1 LDFQALDA
9 LISELRKVIF
19 LLVGDD
25 TLKQGAL
32 FVELTLQSWNARR
45 ILRQ

>member
-9 LISELRKVIF
+9 LIGKLRKLIF

-25 TLKQGAL
+25 TLEQGAL
-32 FVELTLQSWNARR
+32 LVDLTLQSWNVRR